1 MKLIVSKFSSCIYSY
16 KINTNL
22 LFICLKMNPSRE
34 HSLSRKS
41 ELLPNMGYPENKDE
55 DKVNIELIFD
65 GKDKEKPLD
74 SEREELNKKQNE
86 NEENVEDKEITN
98 EVNWK
103 EKCKYYLMN
112 LKEILFIILL
122 ITINLVNYSILNILY
137 TLVGLILMFFI
148 FNNETKSIKWKNVL
162 IKLTLIYNI
171 LVLIFKLIFLGFY
184 LKGFASDFVNEN
196 RILLINLG
204 LKYLQTEELS
214 KFLNTYL
221 PEGIILVVLIL
232 YIIYSYG
239 PNEYLTDTKKIISTF
254 EIRYY
259 FLLSLLI
266 IFMVILICLN
276 PNFLTLYYSSKLCIY

>member
-1 MKLIVSKFSSCIYSY
+1 
-16 KINTNL
+16 
-22 LFICLKMNPSRE
+22 
-34 HSLSRKS
+34 
-41 ELLPNMGYPENKDE
+41 MGYPENKDE

-137 TLVGLILMFFI
+137 TLIGLILMFFI
-148 FNNETKSIKWKNVL
+148 FNTESKSVQWKNIL
-162 IKLTLIYNI
+162 IKLTLVYNI